1 MKQKLTTLITILGV
15 FFTGFSFVFGDSGI
29 PSVSSISYGNKSTQ
43 ETGMWYVLFGKNL
56 AKKRV
61 NDSFH
66 HDMFISYATPYTDDG
81 SDPKS
86 CDDAKSEKKFP
97 RDDYNQKNPLKSNES
112 QALVVDVLDSYGNM
126 NMSIFDSV
134 RAKEGRKVRFCVYDL
149 SDNVIFDRIISTD
162 FKNCLKD
169 LQKEGGIKFDGV
181 SSEIDNAHTT
191 LILDTK
197 NCKSMPLSVSFYSEK
212 KAEALAGD
220 GIIASLVGLVNPAF
234 GIALISGSI
243 VDKLGTLL
251 PLHLSVNRNK
261 EDYIELVPEKD
272 KVKVSIKLSD
282 QGCFTGQ
289 DPDCLIWTKVALPS
303 DGAIA
308 STAGFLGE
316 EYKKAQTQGDDY
328 KIANAYKKGVIM
340 SECSGATGCSSFPS
354 PWEIIKVTGAKT
366 SYGKTLEVG
375 VNQANY
381 DKNSP
386 CYSSELGEYKPGCY
400 EFLAPIDFDANGGNL
415 NGVQSKEGRTWIEN
429 IREFRFGDYVNF
441 LFRIAISALVIISV
455 VMIMVAGIEYM
466 TVESL
471 FGKSQAKAR
480 IKGAVGGLILALAS
494 YTILHTL
501 NPKLLDMSAL
511 DNMEV
516 AKVGGDEPATIDKNG
531 SIICKGGPRKYN
543 GVLLKTG
550 KSQEWKPETF
560 GKKAGD
566 WIDVRDLI
574 KQGKYDDVIKIKN
587 GKCTYVG
594 DACTSMKF
602 EGPVASKVYS
612 ALVNLAND
620 LQLRKNKKTIVITG
634 GSEMWK
640 HCTHGPSSP
649 ILDIRSNSTGG
660 NDEIGLAKLFAGDDA
675 SGFPAQCFDRTNLGL
690 SYVSL
695 AKDETLP
702 STYKKTRKSGIIKK
716 KDSKVKDA
724 GCSWKPADHWH
735 IIFK

>member
-1 MKQKLTTLITILGV
+1 MKSLKKAFILFSYSFVFLFAPIVYAQNNPTIDSIEIDSENEGVVLIVGNNLFKNLARNELAINVLIGKENKCSPTGSALAYKAVEFIDGGKQKLKYSLPDIRSGAVCV
-15 FFTGFSFVFGDSGI
+15 FDKSNNKLLLKEGFVLSRNNTKSECMSSLKKEGAISFSNKGKNIISLNELKIDAKCVGI
-29 PSVSSISYGNKSTQ
+29 P
-43 ETGMWYVLFGKNL
+43 LFIEFQGL
-56 AKKRV
+56 LV
-61 NDSFH
+61 NR
-66 HDMFISYATPYTDDG
+66 T
-81 SDPKS
+81 
-86 CDDAKSEKKFP
+86 
-97 RDDYNQKNPLKSNES
+97 
-112 QALVVDVLDSYGNM
+112 
-126 NMSIFDSV
+126 
-134 RAKEGRKVRFCVYDL
+134 
-149 SDNVIFDRIISTD
+149 
-162 FKNCLKD
+162 FKNSCFYKKYGSAVD
-169 LQKEGGIKFDGV
+169 LYLRNNGKQL
-181 SSEIDNAHTT
+181 DNHT
-191 LILDTK
+191 
-197 NCKSMPLSVSFYSEK
+197 
-212 KAEALAGD
+212 
-220 GIIASLVGLVNPAF
+220 
-234 GIALISGSI
+234 
-243 VDKLGTLL
+243 
-251 PLHLSVNRNK
+251 
-261 EDYIELVPEKD
+261 
-272 KVKVSIKLSD
+272 IKLI
-282 QGCFTGQ
+282 
-289 DPDCLIWTKVALPS
+289 PENKKVTVYLRTDEDS
-303 DGAIA
+303 C
-308 STAGFLGE
+308 S
-316 EYKKAQTQGDDY
+316 GDDY
-328 KIANAYKKGVIM
+328 KPECHIYTNLYVGEKKKENKISTKDSLINVSNSLYKRNLAFCSSASHRIKSEKYFEGEFNKTRTSVFDKGAIIANCDGKCGRTDWM
-340 SECSGATGCSSFPS
+340 LLG
-354 PWEIIKVTGAKT
+354 IKGAKHD
-366 SYGKTLEVG
+366 YGNAINSVVEPQKPVFDT
-375 VNQANY
+375 
-381 DKNSP
+381 KSP
-386 CYSSELGEYKPGCY
+386 CYKSYLNDGEGGYLPGCY

-543 GVLLKTG
+543 GVLLKAG

-660 NDEIGLAKLFAGDDA
+660 NNEIGLAKLFAGDNA